1 VRLLHQPMLPL
12 QCVLLLLLLLLLMMM
27 MMMVTTSHCSY
38 LATRLNFCFCW
49 VLQLL
54 LGV

>member
-1 VRLLHQPMLPL
+1 VRLLHQPMLPV
-12 QCVLLLLLLLLLMMM
+12 QRVLLLLLLMMM